1 MIFSILRYFIDSKC
15 HVMITKYLSI
25 IVTLSVILF
34 ATMYGQNAN
43 AQISTQNLNNS
54 TITAILN
61 GFNPTNAPITTT
73 SYVPPSGCTIPS
85 SSTLQGSINKIQCG
99 LYASDSLNN
108 ATLTQQQLQAN
119 QKYWVYG
126 GDAPAENAPY
136 AYYEDPKGLYI
147 GVQAPANGTYAGYYA
162 VTPSSNAQ
170 LFHAVLTSP
179 QRTIPYGD
187 FQNGLYVQTTQAPVN
202 YVTCVAITNNQ
213 ATVWAIVHT
222 YGSPF
227 GSLAFQTLWYDP
239 SDNQPLTRDCTIIT
253 NGQNYLKVYL
263 DNVLVYSNSAL
274 ALGMPAPFNAF
285 LEPQSSYDGAEL
297 FGTYS
302 NFYSTLS
309 ENAKVI
315 NSPSSAA
322 TAEVLDSSANI
333 LASSPILFG
342 NATLDVGKY
351 DFPINANVRVFD
363 SNNAQI
369 ASTPLVETVYGGDVY
384 SVVSNSNTGTTSN
397 GSSSGMVATSY
408 NGRAYGT
415 SVTSGSTSQTF
426 ADTGQLPSQGGEKDA
441 DLITLDANVVQAED
455 LHSVTIGFDNKAQS
469 VSAISAI
476 SLLSGTLTPI
486 TADFIES
493 ISNATCTIS
502 GVGLTGGMELDNLVV
517 AGQSILATGQVNQ
530 TITIPGSLSV
540 IVNEQIRSANTIT
553 VNALHLTTSTGQQIT
568 IASSSS
574 GISCASPQPVTKDFM
589 TGDGF
594 IIVNNAKTNFG
605 FVTGYKPHQN
615 TVSGNLNYIDHGTNM
630 HVKAVDVTSYGGTG
644 KTRTFTGDA
653 TINGQSGFTYTV
665 TATDNG
671 EPGKGTD
678 TFSIKLSNGYS
689 ANGIL
694 AGGNIRL
701 HA

>member
-1 MIFSILRYFIDSKC
+1 MMIKKYFTI
-15 HVMITKYLSI
+15 V
-25 IVTLSVILF
+25 VTLSVILF
-34 ATMYGQNAN
+34 AAMYGQNAN
-43 AQISTQNLNNS
+43 AQISTPNLNNS

-61 GFNPTNAPITTT
+61 GFNPTNAPIPTT
-73 SYVPPSGCTIPS
+73 SYVPPSGCAMPTS
-85 SSTLQGSINKIQCG
+85 SNLQGSINKIQCG
-99 LYASDSLNN
+99 LYASDPLNN

-136 AYYEDPKGLYI
+136 AYYEDPNGLHI

-179 QRTIPYGD
+179 LRTTPYGD

-263 DNVLVYSNSAL
+263 DNVLVYSSSAL

-285 LEPQSSYDGAEL
+285 LEPQSSYNGAEL

-302 NFYSTLS
+302 NFYSALS

-322 TAEVLDSSANI
+322 TAEVLDSTGNI
-333 LASSPILFG
+333 LASSPVISG

-351 DFPINANVRVFD
+351 DFPINANVKVFD
-363 SNNAQI
+363 SNNVQI
-369 ASTPLVETVYGGDVY
+369 ASTPLVETVYGGDAY
-384 SVVSNSNTGTTSN
+384 SVVGSSGTGTTPS
-397 GSSSGMVATSY
+397 GSSMVATSY
-408 NGRAYGT
+408 SGRAYGA
-415 SVTSGSTSQTF
+415 SVTSGSISQTF

-441 DLITLDANVVQAED
+441 DLMALNANVVQAED
-455 LHSVTIGFDNKAQS
+455 LHSVTMGFDNKAQS
-469 VSAISAI
+469 TSSVSAI
-476 SLLSGTLTPI
+476 SLLGGTPTPI
-486 TADFIES
+486 TADFIGS
-493 ISNATCTIS
+493 VSNATCTAT
-502 GVGLTGGMELDNLVV
+502 GVGLTGGTELDNLVV

-540 IVNEQIRSANTIT
+540 VLNEQIRSANTIT
-553 VNALHLTTSTGQQIT
+553 VNALHLTTSTGQQI
-568 IASSSS
+568 ILAGSSS
-574 GISCASPQPVTKDFM
+574 GITCASPQPVTKDFVS
-589 TGDGF
+589 GGGF
-594 IIVNNAKTNFG
+594 IIVNNAKANFG
-605 FVTGYKPHQN
+605 FVAGYKPNQN
-615 TVSGNLNYIDHGTNM
+615 TASGNLNYIDHGINM
-630 HVKAVDVTSYGGTG
+630 HVKAVNVASYGGTG
-644 KTRTFTGDA
+644 KTRTFAGDA
-653 TINGQSGFTYTV
+653 TIDGQSGFTYTV
-665 TATDNG
+665 TVTDNG
-671 EPGKGTD
+671 DPGKGND

-689 ANGIL
+689 ANGVL
-694 AGGNIRL
+694 AGGNIKL